1 MTWEQIVACVALAIS
16 IMVFLKDYA
25 WSSMKKFL
33 CYIKV
38 FFSRNW
44 YWILIIASTTYVIFN
59 WSDCIDF
66 EFFGDF
72 QGDNL
77 VFVLWAILLL
87 LPLFDKL
94 EIMGV
99 NVRFNI
105 QNKESEKAMNDAI
118 NGQVTS
124 LAELESIKKDKE
136 GQNV

>member
-1 MTWEQIVACVALAIS
+1 MTWEQIVACIALTIS
-16 IMVFLKDYA
+16 MVLFVKDCV
-25 WSSMKKFL
+25 WSSMKKIL

-44 YWILIIASTTYVIFN
+44 YWILIIASTVYVIFN
-59 WSDCIDF
+59 WPDCIDF
-66 EFFGDF
+66 EFFDDF

-99 NVRFNI
+99 NVKFNI

-118 NGQVTS
+118 NGQVTT